1 MKDNFVMKL
10 SSREMGIGNCG
21 GRERERN
28 KLEATR
34 IEKGLLKG
42 MRRCY
47 QKRGEE
53 ILDFRES
60 VLHGTVTIPV

>member
-1 MKDNFVMKL
+1 
-10 SSREMGIGNCG
+10 MGIGNCG